1 MAKRL
6 DQVAPST
13 RRRMFPLV
21 ILKINR
27 STLMFVHLAL
37 SDACNNEC
45 FINCF
50 ICNVNE
56 RCKRASSNYLFAG
69 PKRVIPSGQDRPI
82 LPAWVANQNT
92 GFASSCPLA
101 ESAI

>member
-27 STLMFVHLAL
+27 STLIFVHLAL

-45 FINCF
+45 LNCF
-50 ICNVNE
+50 INNVNE
-56 RCKRASSNYLFAG
+56 RCKRASSNSLFAG
-69 PKRVIPSGQDRPI
+69 PKRLIPSGQDRPI
-82 LPAWVANQNT
+82 LPARVANQNT
-92 GFASSCPLA
+92 GFASSCPLV
-101 ESAI
+101 EPAI

>member
-1 MAKRL
+1 MAKML

-27 STLMFVHLAL
+27 STLIFAQLAF
-37 SDACNNEC
+37 SDACNNQS

-50 ICNVNE
+50 I
-56 RCKRASSNYLFAG
+56 L
-69 PKRVIPSGQDRPI
+69 
-82 LPAWVANQNT
+82 
-92 GFASSCPLA
+92 
-101 ESAI
+101 